1 MLTMI
6 NFIIAKNLHCSA
18 PRRGVYKFPGSR
30 KREEVNENE

>member
-18 PRRGVYKFPGSR
+18 PRRGVYKIPRFPETGGGER
-30 KREEVNENE
+30 K